1 MKSFDMLNPVTVL
14 CFYVFAVCIPMFSL
28 NPVTASASL
37 FGAVLFDIVTNGKVT
52 KKYAYFFLLFAV
64 CVIINPLFNKNG
76 SSVLFFINDTPIT
89 YESVIYGIVSGITLI
104 SVIVWFSTFSH
115 IMTSEKIIY
124 VFGRISPKTALI
136 ISMSVRFFPLFLKNY
151 KEAEN
156 AVKCLGLYNCDTL
169 FGVLKVKI
177 RAFSALITRV
187 TEEGIITAD
196 SMEARGY
203 GKKRRSSFSL
213 FKFTVNDFVYIF
225 IFLIFGVLS
234 FISSEST
241 VFYPTVSDIPFSGF
255 NIFGYVCYFLLVL
268 MPTAISVCEGAR
280 WKYLLSKI

>member
-1 MKSFDMLNPVTVL
+1 MKNFDTLNPVTVL
-14 CFYVFAVCIPMFSL
+14 FFYIFAVCIPMFSL
-28 NPVTASASL
+28 NPVTASVSL
-37 FGAVLFDIVTNGKVT
+37 FGAVLFDVIKNGKVA
-52 KKYAYFFLLFAV
+52 KKYAYFLLLFTV
-64 CVIINPLFNKNG
+64 CVVINPLFNKNG
-76 SSVLFFINDTPIT
+76 VTVLFFINDTPIT
-89 YESVIYGIVSGITLI
+89 YESVMYGIVSGITLI
-104 SVIVWFSTFSH
+104 SVIVWFSTFSY
-115 IMTSEKIIY
+115 IMASEKIIY
-124 VFGRISPKTALI
+124 IFGRISPKTALI

-156 AVKCLGLYNCDTL
+156 GIKCLGLYNCDTL
-169 FGVLKVKI
+169 FGTLKVKM

-187 TEEGIITAD
+187 TEDGIITAD

-213 FKFTVNDFVYIF
+213 FKFTINDFVYIF
-225 IFLIFGVLS
+225 IFLSLGVLS

-241 VFYPTVSDIPFSGF
+241 VFYPTVSDIPNSGF

-268 MPTAISVCEGAR
+268 MPALISICEGAR